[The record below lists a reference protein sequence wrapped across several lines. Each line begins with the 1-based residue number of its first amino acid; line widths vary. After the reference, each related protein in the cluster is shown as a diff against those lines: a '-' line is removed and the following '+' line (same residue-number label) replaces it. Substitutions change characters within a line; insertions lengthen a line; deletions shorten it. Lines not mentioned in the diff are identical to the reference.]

1 MRGGLLSVSTA
12 HIDEPPAVRDRSRA
26 IIGTETK
33 RMRPPR
39 YARRV
44 IATSRRNRMR
54 RQRIGAI
61 LLLVQGIAME
71 ASVFVGVAVLLVM
84 RVPQSTITDRVE
96 IFALPY
102 LNENLYLAMAISG
115 VFATLR
121 IIGAVGV
128 LRNQLWALVLSLI
141 NCAVT
146 LVLMIFML
154 PAGLLDGALTGAAL
168 VLLLSAWIDPARTII
183 TTDRDAG
190 TDQPASA
197 SARISARPR

>member
-1 MRGGLLSVSTA
+1 
-12 HIDEPPAVRDRSRA
+12 
-26 IIGTETK
+26 
-33 RMRPPR
+33 
-39 YARRV
+39 
-44 IATSRRNRMR
+44 MR

-183 TTDRDAG
+183 TTDREAG